1 MSASTTNFTY
11 MELLADIMQAHMT
24 SAKDI
29 LLRQPIIV
37 CPLDHTA
44 CKEEME
50 AIEQAAKDAVPIR
63 VDNPM
68 LPARNIVRVNDYRAL
83 HALGMT
89 MVGTT
94 RKPLIE

>member
-1 MSASTTNFTY
+1 
-11 MELLADIMQAHMT
+11 MT
-24 SAKDI
+24 SARDI

-50 AIEQAAKDAVPIR
+50 AIEQAAKDAAKVRP
-63 VDNPM
+63 DDPM
-68 LPARNIVRVNDYRAL
+68 LPAPTIVRVNDYNAL
-83 HALGMT
+83 HTLGMS
-89 MVGTT
+89 MVGQA

>member
-1 MSASTTNFTY
+1 
-11 MELLADIMQAHMT
+11 MT

-29 LLRQPIIV
+29 TLRQQIVV
-37 CPLDHTA
+37 CPFDHTA

-50 AIEQAAKDAVPIR
+50 SIEQAARDASHIR

-68 LPARNIVRVNDYRAL
+68 LPAPSIVRVHDYNAL
-83 HALGMT
+83 HVLGMT
-89 MVGTT
+89 MVGNT

>member
-1 MSASTTNFTY
+1 
-11 MELLADIMQAHMT
+11 MT

-29 LLRQPIIV
+29 LLRQPIVV

-50 AIEQAAKDAVPIR
+50 AIDQAVTDAGHIR
-63 VDNPM
+63 PDNPM
-68 LPARNIVRVNDYRAL
+68 LPAPSITRVNDYNAMQV
-83 HALGMT
+83 LGMT
-89 MVGTT
+89 MVGNT